1 MFVEQRLQKVHS
13 NEQIIASTESA
24 GNAIAQC
31 WQAFLISNILSS
43 YTVMR
48 FHHDRL
54 EISLFDETFDIVDPR
69 DCALVAASP
78 SCRNSRFCWNR
89 AQGYQLPSMINE
101 CDLAEL
107 PFARQILPL
116 SERCDENNQTQCWF
130 FDSLSV

>member
-78 SCRNSRFCWNR
+78 SCRNVCFCWIGR
-89 AQGYQLPSMINE
+89 KGTSFQ
-101 CDLAEL
+101 
-107 PFARQILPL
+107 
-116 SERCDENNQTQCWF
+116 
-130 FDSLSV
+130 V